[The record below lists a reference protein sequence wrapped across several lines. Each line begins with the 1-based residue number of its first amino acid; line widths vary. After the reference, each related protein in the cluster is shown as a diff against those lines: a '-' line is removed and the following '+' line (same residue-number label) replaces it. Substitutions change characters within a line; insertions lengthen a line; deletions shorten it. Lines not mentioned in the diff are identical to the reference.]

1 MHLLT
6 RKLKSVGG
14 ANLIETVQ
22 GVGYR
27 MRN

>member
-1 MHLLT
+1 MRL
-6 RKLKSVGG
+6 RCKLESVGG